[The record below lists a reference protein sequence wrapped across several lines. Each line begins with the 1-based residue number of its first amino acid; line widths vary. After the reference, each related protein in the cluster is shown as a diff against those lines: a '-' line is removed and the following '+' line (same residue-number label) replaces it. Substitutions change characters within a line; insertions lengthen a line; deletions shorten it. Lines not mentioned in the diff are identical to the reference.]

1 MKDVKS
7 KKSMKYLETSS
18 LRVGTTHL
26 LWRDQETAAL
36 LKRSIVRARILT
48 GTYTLQ
54 ANRHTFSKKT
64 VDSTCN
70 HCQHEAEYLHHMV
83 CRCQV
88 FYEYRKIARHGGR
101 NVNTQCGTVTSQVAS
116 LGVSRLYPAY
126 MSRLKEPYKR
136 H

>member
-18 LRVGTTHL
+18 LKVGTTHL
-26 LWRDQETAAL
+26 VWRDQETAAL
-36 LKRSIVRARILT
+36 VKRSIVRARILT

-70 HCQHEAEYLHHMV
+70 HCQLEAEYLHHMV
-83 CRCQV
+83 CRCPV
-88 FYEYRKIARHGGR
+88 FYEYRKIAVKQLQDMVLQKCEYSVWNCHF
-101 NVNTQCGTVTSQVAS
+101 TSCESWCVLTLSSIYVQT
-116 LGVSRLYPAY
+116 
-126 MSRLKEPYKR
+126 
-136 H
+136 